1 MKMKSLVVITGA
13 SSGIGAAA
21 AREFSRAGHPLLL
34 VSRRLVRMEELQL
47 PNTLAKSVDVLDI
60 DAFAEAVA
68 EAEKLFGVVD
78 LLINNAGYMN
88 LEHSAEQS
96 AEEWRKQFEVNCIGL
111 LNCTSIIFPSMIS
124 RKTGTIINI
133 GSTAGRNIY
142 DNHTAYN
149 GTKHA
154 VHAMSEGLRR
164 EGSPHNVR
172 VIVVAPGMVDSEL
185 TSGTS
190 NAQILADRETYR
202 QSIGGALSSEDI
214 ARTMLFAYQQPQNM
228 CIWELAVAPTK
239 QLT

>member
-1 MKMKSLVVITGA
+1 MKSLVVITGA

-21 AREFSRAGHPLLL
+21 ARTFSEAGHPLLL
-34 VSRRLVRMEELQL
+34 VSRRLERMESLKL
-47 PNTLAKSVDVLDI
+47 PKTLAKSVDVMDEVAFG
-60 DAFAEAVA
+60 DAVDEAEA
-68 EAEKLFGVVD
+68 LYGPVD

-88 LEHSAEQS
+88 LEHSAQQS
-96 AEEWRKQFEVNCIGL
+96 PEEWRKQFEVNCIGL
-111 LNCTSIIFPSMIS
+111 LNCTSVIFPEMIK
-124 RKTGTIINI
+124 RRTGTIINI

-190 NAQILADRETYR
+190 NQQILTDREAYR
-202 QSIGGALSSEDI
+202 QSIGGALSGEDI
-214 ARTMLFAYQQPQNM
+214 SRAMLFAYQQPQNM
-228 CIWELAVAPTK
+228 CVWEIAVAPTM

>member
-1 MKMKSLVVITGA
+1 MKSLVVITGA

-21 AREFSRAGHPLLL
+21 ARTFSQAGHPLLL
-34 VSRRLVRMEELQL
+34 IARRLDRMENLKL
-47 PNTLAKSVDVLDI
+47 PYSLAKPVDVLDL
-60 DAFAEAVA
+60 AEFSKAVA
-68 EAEKLFGVVD
+68 EAEALYGPTD

-88 LEHSAEQS
+88 LEHSAQQS
-96 AEEWRKQFEVNCIGL
+96 PDEWKKQFEINCVGL
-111 LNCTSIIFPSMIS
+111 LNCTSVIFPEMIK
-124 RKTGTIINI
+124 RKTGTIINV

-190 NAQILADRETYR
+190 NQQILADRESYR
-202 QSIGGALSSEDI
+202 QSIDGALSSDDI
-214 ARTMLFAYQQPQNM
+214 ARAMLFAYQQPQNL
-228 CIWELAVAPTK
+228 CIWELALSPTN
-239 QLT
+239 QIT

>member
-1 MKMKSLVVITGA
+1 
-13 SSGIGAAA
+13 
-21 AREFSRAGHPLLL
+21 
-34 VSRRLVRMEELQL
+34 MEALAL
-47 PNTLAKSVDVLDI
+47 PNTLAKSVDVLDVSG
-60 DAFAEAVA
+60 FAAAVA
-68 EAEKLFGVVD
+68 EAEALYGPVD

-88 LEHSAEQS
+88 LEHSGSQS
-96 AEEWRKQFEVNCIGL
+96 PDEWRKQFEVNCIGL
-111 LNCTSIIFPSMIS
+111 LNCTSVIFPGLIK

-172 VIVVAPGMVDSEL
+172 IIVIAPGMVDSDL

-190 NAQILADRETYR
+190 NTQILADREAYR
-202 QSIGGALSSEDI
+202 QSIGGALGGEDI
-214 ARTMLFAYQQPQNM
+214 ARAMLFAYQQPQNM

>member
-1 MKMKSLVVITGA
+1 MKSLVVITGA

-21 AREFSRAGHPLLL
+21 ARTFSEAGHPLLL
-34 VSRRLVRMEELQL
+34 VSRRLERMNDLNL
-47 PNTLAKSVDVLDI
+47 PKTLAKSVDVMDEVVFR
-60 DAFAEAVA
+60 DAVVEAEA
-68 EAEKLFGVVD
+68 LYGPVD

-88 LEHSAEQS
+88 LEHSAQQS
-96 AEEWRKQFEVNCIGL
+96 PEEWRRQFEVNCIGL
-111 LNCTSIIFPSMIS
+111 LNCTSVIFPEMIK

-190 NAQILADRETYR
+190 NQQILKDREAYR
-202 QSIGGALSSEDI
+202 QSIGGALSGEDI
-214 ARTMLFAYQQPQNM
+214 SQAMLFAYQQPQNV
-228 CIWELAVAPTK
+228 CVWEIAVAPTK

>member
-1 MKMKSLVVITGA
+1 MKSLVVITGA

-21 AREFSRAGHPLLL
+21 ARTFSQAGHPLLL
-34 VSRRLVRMEELQL
+34 IARRLDRMENLKL
-47 PNTLAKSVDVLDI
+47 PNSLAKPVDVLDL
-60 DAFAEAVA
+60 AEFDKAVA
-68 EAEKLFGVVD
+68 EAEALYGPTD

-88 LEHSAEQS
+88 LEHSAQQS
-96 AEEWRKQFEVNCIGL
+96 PDEWKKQFEINCVGL
-111 LNCTSIIFPSMIS
+111 LNCTSVIFPEMIK
-124 RKTGTIINI
+124 RKTGTIINV

-190 NAQILADRETYR
+190 NQQILADRESYR
-202 QSIGGALSSEDI
+202 QSIDGALSSDDI
-214 ARTMLFAYQQPQNM
+214 ARAMLFAYQQPQNL
-228 CIWELAVAPTK
+228 CIWELALSPTK

>member
-1 MKMKSLVVITGA
+1 MKSLVVITGA

-21 AREFSRAGHPLLL
+21 ARTFSQAEHPLLL
-34 VSRRLVRMEELQL
+34 IARRLDRMENLKL
-47 PNTLAKSVDVLDI
+47 PNSLAKPVDVLDL
-60 DAFAEAVA
+60 AEFDKAVA
-68 EAEKLFGVVD
+68 EAEALYGPTD

-88 LEHSAEQS
+88 LEHSAQQS
-96 AEEWRKQFEVNCIGL
+96 PDEWKKQFEINCVGL
-111 LNCTSIIFPSMIS
+111 LNCTSVIFPEMIK
-124 RKTGTIINI
+124 RKTGTIINV

-190 NAQILADRETYR
+190 NQQILADRESYR
-202 QSIGGALSSEDI
+202 QSIDGALSSDDI
-214 ARTMLFAYQQPQNM
+214 ARAMLFAYQQPQNL
-228 CIWELAVAPTK
+228 CIWELALSPTK
-239 QLT
+239 QIT

>member
-1 MKMKSLVVITGA
+1 MKSLVVITGA

-21 AREFSRAGHPLLL
+21 AHTFSQAGHPLLL
-34 VSRRLVRMEELQL
+34 IARRLDRMENLKL
-47 PNTLAKSVDVLDI
+47 PNSLAKPVDVLDL
-60 DAFAEAVA
+60 AEFDKAVA
-68 EAEKLFGVVD
+68 EAEALYGPTD

-88 LEHSAEQS
+88 LEHSAQQS
-96 AEEWRKQFEVNCIGL
+96 PDEWKKQFEINCVGL
-111 LNCTSIIFPSMIS
+111 LNCTSVIFPEMIK
-124 RKTGTIINI
+124 RKTGTIINV

-190 NAQILADRETYR
+190 NQQILADRESYR
-202 QSIGGALSSEDI
+202 QSIDGALSSDDI
-214 ARTMLFAYQQPQNM
+214 ARAMLFAYQQPQNL
-228 CIWELAVAPTK
+228 CIWELALSPTK
-239 QLT
+239 QIT

>member
-1 MKMKSLVVITGA
+1 MKSLVVITGA

-21 AREFSRAGHPLLL
+21 ARTFSEAGHPLLL
-34 VSRRLVRMEELQL
+34 VSRRLERMKDLNL
-47 PNTLAKSVDVLDI
+47 PKTLAKSVDVMDEVVFR
-60 DAFAEAVA
+60 DAVVEAEA
-68 EAEKLFGVVD
+68 LYGPVD

-88 LEHSAEQS
+88 LEHSAQQS
-96 AEEWRKQFEVNCIGL
+96 PEEWRRQFEVNCIGL
-111 LNCTSIIFPSMIS
+111 LNCTSVIFPEMIK

-190 NAQILADRETYR
+190 NQQILKDREAYR
-202 QSIGGALSSEDI
+202 QSIGGALSGEDI
-214 ARTMLFAYQQPQNM
+214 SQAMLFAYQQPQNV
-228 CIWELAVAPTK
+228 CVWEIAVAPTK

>member
-1 MKMKSLVVITGA
+1 MKSLVVITGA

-21 AREFSRAGHPLLL
+21 ARTFSQAGHPLLL
-34 VSRRLVRMEELQL
+34 IARRLDRMENLKL
-47 PNTLAKSVDVLDI
+47 PNSLAKPVDVLDL
-60 DAFAEAVA
+60 AEFDKAVA
-68 EAEKLFGVVD
+68 EAEALYGPTD

-88 LEHSAEQS
+88 LEHSAQQS
-96 AEEWRKQFEVNCIGL
+96 PDEWKKQFEINCVGL
-111 LNCTSIIFPSMIS
+111 LNCTSVIFPEMIK
-124 RKTGTIINI
+124 RKTGTIINV

-190 NAQILADRETYR
+190 NQQILADRESYR
-202 QSIGGALSSEDI
+202 QSIDGALSSDDI
-214 ARTMLFAYQQPQNM
+214 ARAMLFAYQQPQNL
-228 CIWELAVAPTK
+228 CIWELALSPTK
-239 QLT
+239 QIT

>member
-1 MKMKSLVVITGA
+1 MKSLVVITGA

-21 AREFSRAGHPLLL
+21 ARTFSEAGHPLLL
-34 VSRRLVRMEELQL
+34 VSRRLERMEGLKL
-47 PNTLAKSVDVLDI
+47 PKTLAKSVDVMDEGAFR
-60 DAFAEAVA
+60 DAVDEAEA
-68 EAEKLFGVVD
+68 LYGPVD

-88 LEHSAEQS
+88 LEHSAQQS
-96 AEEWRKQFEVNCIGL
+96 SEEWRKQFEVNCIGL
-111 LNCTSIIFPSMIS
+111 LNCTSVVFPEMIK

-190 NAQILADRETYR
+190 NQQILTDRENYR
-202 QSIGGALSSEDI
+202 QSIGGALSGEDV
-214 ARTMLFAYQQPQNM
+214 ARAMLFAYQQPQNM
-228 CIWELAVAPTK
+228 CVWEIAVAPTR

>member
-1 MKMKSLVVITGA
+1 MKSLVVITGA

-21 AREFSRAGHPLLL
+21 ARMFSQAGHPLLL
-34 VSRRLVRMEELQL
+34 IARRLDRMENLNL
-47 PNTLAKSVDVLDI
+47 PNSLARSVDVLDLEG
-60 DAFAEAVA
+60 FGKAVA
-68 EAEKLFGVVD
+68 EAEALYGPTD

-88 LEHSAEQS
+88 LEHSANQS
-96 AEEWRKQFEVNCIGL
+96 PNEWRKQFDINCVGL
-111 LNCTSIIFPSMIS
+111 LNCTSVLLPEMIK
-124 RKTGTIINI
+124 RKTGTIINV

-190 NAQILADRETYR
+190 NQQILVDRENYR

-214 ARTMLFAYQQPQNM
+214 ARAMLFAYQQPQNL
-228 CIWELAVAPTK
+228 CIWELALAPTR

>member
-1 MKMKSLVVITGA
+1 MKFLVVITGA

-21 AREFSRAGHPLLL
+21 ARIFSEAGHPLLL
-34 VSRRLVRMEELQL
+34 VSRRLDRMEALDL
-47 PNTLAKSVDVLDI
+47 PNTLSKSVDVLDI
-60 DAFAEAVA
+60 TGFAAAVS
-68 EAEKLFGVVD
+68 EAEELFGPVD

-88 LEHSAEQS
+88 MEQS
-96 AEEWRKQFEVNCIGL
+96 AQQSPDEWRKQFEVNCVGL
-111 LNCTSIIFPSMIS
+111 LNCTSVVFPAMIK
-124 RKTGTIINI
+124 RKTGTVINI

-172 VIVVAPGMVDSEL
+172 VIIIAPGMVDSEL

-190 NAQILADRETYR
+190 NPQILADREIYR
-202 QSIGGALSSEDI
+202 EQIGGALQGADI
-214 ARTMLFAYQQPQNM
+214 ARAMLFAYQQPQNL
-228 CIWELAVAPTK
+228 CIWEMVVAPTK

>member
-1 MKMKSLVVITGA
+1 MKSLVVITGA

-21 AREFSRAGHPLLL
+21 ARTFSEAGHPLLL
-34 VSRRLVRMEELQL
+34 VSRRLERMKDLNL
-47 PNTLAKSVDVLDI
+47 PKTLAKSVDVMDEDVFR
-60 DAFAEAVA
+60 DAVVEAEA
-68 EAEKLFGVVD
+68 LYGPVD

-88 LEHSAEQS
+88 LEHSARQS
-96 AEEWRKQFEVNCIGL
+96 PEEWRRQFEVNCIGL
-111 LNCTSIIFPSMIS
+111 LNCTSVIFPEMIK

-164 EGSPHNVR
+164 EASPHNVR
-172 VIVVAPGMVDSEL
+172 VIMVSPGLVDSEL
-185 TSGTS
+185 TNGTS
-190 NAQILADRETYR
+190 NTQILEAREMYR
-202 QSIGGALSSEDI
+202 ESIGGALQGDDI
-214 ARTMLFAYQQPQNM
+214 ARGILFAYQQPQNL
-228 CIWELAVAPTK
+228 CVWEIVMAPTK

>member
-1 MKMKSLVVITGA
+1 MKSLVVITGA

-21 AREFSRAGHPLLL
+21 ARTFSEAGHPLLL
-34 VSRRLVRMEELQL
+34 VSRRLERMNDLNL
-47 PNTLAKSVDVLDI
+47 PKTLAKSVDVMDEVVFR
-60 DAFAEAVA
+60 DAVVEAEA
-68 EAEKLFGVVD
+68 LYGPVD
-78 LLINNAGYMN
+78 LLVNNAGYMN
-88 LEHSAEQS
+88 LEHSAQQS
-96 AEEWRKQFEVNCIGL
+96 PEEWRRQFEVNCIGL
-111 LNCTSIIFPSMIS
+111 LNCTSVIFPEMIK

-190 NAQILADRETYR
+190 NQQILKDREAYR
-202 QSIGGALSSEDI
+202 QSIGGALSGEDI
-214 ARTMLFAYQQPQNM
+214 SQAMLFAYQQPQNV
-228 CIWELAVAPTK
+228 CVWEIAVAPTK